1 MKARCVMP
9 EPPPRPTLLDLWR
22 GLQAAKNAP
31 SQLFAALGRRRQE
44 FDLQATIGSRG
55 GAQSA
60 VARALH
66 RADMLLKTQAGYQRA
81 LVVDAEG
88 NARSR
93 FAPPFDLAPGYELG
107 VVESEEARPLGE
119 RGYVISTIWMRHW
132 LLYAMRDGNPPGPV
146 TNEVL
151 LTPGGKISRRMKLRR
166 DFRVVNGRVWAIL
179 LQRHG
184 GGPEIVVDVPTG
196 LNGAALSDVQS
207 WLQQLDMRA
216 ALRVSPIQ
224 RVCVH
229 HHAPGASGSSGD
241 GGTGHGVEN
250 NDETDAGAA
259 RYW

>member
-1 MKARCVMP
+1 M
-9 EPPPRPTLLDLWR
+9 
-22 GLQAAKNAP
+22 
-31 SQLFAALGRRRQE
+31 
-44 FDLQATIGSRG
+44 
-55 GAQSA
+55 
-60 VARALH
+60 
-66 RADMLLKTQAGYQRA
+66 
-81 LVVDAEG
+81 
-88 NARSR
+88 
-93 FAPPFDLAPGYELG
+93 
-107 VVESEEARPLGE
+107 VESEEARPLGE

-259 RYW
+259 RYCHTGILQLRPTQGLSALLDDLATRSYLFVLASVDGSMALSWYV